1 MPMSTSSA
9 LLCQSFREFV
19 ASTRPDRIEAT
30 VRLLADRQKDMDLEA
45 GLGQE
50 GAWRHSLP
58 ALADFLQQ
66 AELDDEVVVLLE
78 YLLPIT
84 RERVDCLIL
93 GHDGNRDVAIVVEL
107 KQWSAAG
114 ITRQALSN
122 LYVVC
127 HAYKDD
133 DMVERQEKYRSQ
145 HPSVQAA
152 AYKTAIESCLDL
164 GQDQPTL
171 VRAFAFLHNFH
182 AIEHS
187 ELSNDPNAAEAMF
200 IAPLVG
206 ASGESYRTAMQ
217 EIREL
222 QLQSPVHPRRLLQPE
237 VRFSHKLFFELKD
250 LLGNRFSF
258 PLTES
263 QSIIMGRIL
272 GALKNAMHPGRSANG
287 MVSKYHIVVE
297 GGVGTG
303 KSVLAFTLL
312 RHLVGQSVTTL
323 YAVGSKSLIQNA
335 HAQGGS
341 LKKVI
346 NYFFPK
352 PGQDDQLKATTLI
365 FDEAHR
371 TKRPGN
377 FKTAM
382 KSAKTCVFF
391 IDDRQIIHPTESC
404 SVQQLNS
411 FANELNND
419 QSNHTVTHRLIRV
432 SLTDQ
437 FRCCGGNR
445 YTNWLERVFYP
456 DESQGCPD
464 PQHGYEVRIV
474 DTPQALEQ
482 LVLSRRQAGHDTRML
497 AGFCWPW
504 SDPVMDKRNLGH
516 RTLTHDVA
524 IGTWSAPWNEKPP
537 EQWDMDPQ
545 ERPPA
550 NRHPFYLWATDR
562 QTRQIG
568 CIYSSQGLEFD
579 YVGVIIGPDL
589 IWDRQQQAWRGQLQN
604 SHDAMLKEGFK
615 KAKNPDPTEILKNI
629 YWVLSTRGVK
639 GVFFYST
646 DADTRDYL
654 KECLRLAHSG
664 NRISETPLV
673 C

>member
-1 MPMSTSSA
+1 MPMTTSSA

-19 ASTRPDRIEAT
+19 DSTRPDRIEAT

-58 ALADFLQQ
+58 ALANFLQQ

-114 ITRQALSN
+114 ITRKKLSN
-122 LYVVC
+122 LYEI
-127 HAYKDD
+127 HPAYKDD
-133 DMVERQEKYRSQ
+133 DKVERQEKYRSQ

-152 AYKTAIESCLDL
+152 AYKTAIEACLDL

-187 ELSNDPNAAEAMF
+187 VLSDDPSAAEAMF

-222 QLQSPVHPRRLLQPE
+222 QLQSPAHPQRFLQPE
-237 VRFSHKLFFELKD
+237 VRFSHKLFFELQD
-250 LLGNRFSF
+250 LLDNRFSF
-258 PLTES
+258 PLAES
-263 QSIIMGRIL
+263 QSIIMEMIL
-272 GALKNAMHPGRSANG
+272 GALEHARHPGRSANG
-287 MVSKYHIVVE
+287 KVSKYHIVVD

-303 KSVLAFTLL
+303 KSVLALTLL
-312 RHLVGQSVTTL
+312 RHLIRQSVTAL

-341 LKKVI
+341 LKNVI
-346 NYFFPK
+346 NYFFPEYYK
-352 PGQDDQLKATTLI
+352 DDQLKAITLI

-371 TKRPGN
+371 TKKPGN

-382 KSAKTCVFF
+382 KSAKACVFF

-404 SVQQLNS
+404 SGQQLEN
-411 FANELNND
+411 FAKELSNN
-419 QSNHTVTHRLIRV
+419 TVTHRLIKV
-432 SLTDQ
+432 SLTEQ
-437 FRCCGGNR
+437 FRCCSGNR
-445 YTNWLERVFYP
+445 YINWLEKVFYP
-456 DESQGCPD
+456 DESPGYRD
-464 PQHGYEVRIV
+464 PEQGYEVRIV
-474 DTPQALEQ
+474 DTPEALEE
-482 LVLSRRQAGHDTRML
+482 LVLSRRQCGHDARML

-504 SDPVMDKRNLGH
+504 SDPGRNKSNPGH
-516 RTLTHDVA
+516 HTLTHDVA

-537 EQWDMDPQ
+537 EQWEDNPQ
-545 ERPPA
+545 DKPA
-550 NRHPFYLWATDR
+550 ADQHPFYLWATDP
-562 QTRQIG
+562 QTRQVG

-589 IWDRQQQAWRGQLQN
+589 IWDRQQQAWRGQLQH
-604 SHDAMLKEGFK
+604 SHDTKLKKGFK
-615 KAKNPDPTEILKNI
+615 SANNPDPTEILKNI
-629 YWVLSTRGVK
+629 YWVLATRGVK

-654 KECLRLAHSG
+654 KECLRLAHPV
-664 NRISETPLV
+664 NRTSETPLV